1 MRIRSLLFAAVLGI
15 LLASCD
21 HGLDPALADSD
32 PGFGG
37 TVRVDGAWPPE
48 DSVRQLRVVAFR
60 NYPPSD
66 ILAEVLGGT
75 AVYSDELPYGETEIV
90 YTQQDESLNG
100 AFQYVV
106 VAQNYGD
113 DLFADWQVVGVYTR
127 SGNVEE
133 PSPIDLGAGSYVG
146 DVDISVDFYDLP
158 PQPF

>member
-1 MRIRSLLFAAVLGI
+1 MRIRSLLFTAVLGL

-37 TVRVDGAWPPE
+37 KVRVDGAWPPQ

-75 AVYSDELPYGETEIV
+75 AVFSDELPYGEAEIS
-90 YTQQDESLNG
+90 YTQQDETLKG
-100 AFQYVV
+100 VFRYVV

-113 DLFADWQVVGVYTR
+113 DLFADWKVVGVYTL
-127 SGNVEE
+127 SGDDED
-133 PSPIDLGAGSYVG
+133 PSQIDLGAGRYVG
-146 DVDISVDFYDLP
+146 GVDIRVNFHDLP